1 MKADERKVFTEAI
14 AKYGEDEQMRIA
26 QEECAELIQAIS
38 KYHRAQSNPDGRYL
52 ERAKDN
58 LIEEIADVSI
68 MVDQLKLMVKGSHTE
83 MRAAR
88 VQRLAIRMKGERR

>member
-1 MKADERKVFTEAI
+1 MKAEERKVFTEAI

-38 KYHRAQSNPDGRYL
+38 KYHRAQSNPDGRYFS
-52 ERAKDN
+52 RARDN

-68 MVDQLKLMVKGSHTE
+68 MIDQLKLMVKGDHAE
-83 MRAAR
+83 MRTAKVER
-88 VQRLAIRMKGERR
+88 MAIRMKGERR

>member
-38 KYHRAQSNPDGRYL
+38 KYHRAQSNPDGRYFS
-52 ERAKDN
+52 RAKAN

-68 MVDQLKLMVKGSHTE
+68 MIDQLKLMVKGSHTE
-83 MRAAR
+83 MRAEKVER
-88 VQRLAIRMKGERR
+88 MAIRMKGERR